1 MSLPP
6 DLLKSL
12 LEEGLE
18 KTPHEIGLNVHAS
31 TPEEPDISI
40 VYPDPDSLL
49 CYLEGGKV
57 MVGALATYVRK
68 LYSNVRITDLAR
80 DEREVPKLQ
89 QQLRLLRMEIIKLR
103 KENTDLKQ
111 HCENLKKEAEVNL
124 RMIDEVVARRVGECF
139 ADEGARAIEA
149 VLRIQSGVNS
159 STKLREQMK
168 LSCEYAI
175 ELFSRLGRA
184 DLVIVN
190 KEKIELSPLGEKVA
204 NRFAE
209 SL

>member
-1 MSLPP
+1 MNREAINLPRELRGIFDEGSCKIKTSMNDPTYAVADMSIHCKDPRRDHWFNMNILEDVQP
-6 DLLKSL
+6 DVIIAWRSVNS
-12 LEEGLE
+12 
-18 KTPHEIGLNVHAS
+18 H
-31 TPEEPDISI
+31 
-40 VYPDPDSLL
+40 
-49 CYLEGGKV
+49 
-57 MVGALATYVRK
+57 
-68 LYSNVRITDLAR
+68 ITDLAR
-80 DEREVPKLQ
+80 AEREVPKLQ

-111 HCENLKKEAEVNL
+111 HCESLKKEAEVNL

-168 LSCEYAI
+168 LSCEDAI